1 MRRARAIRGA
11 SVGLALGGL
20 AAAATHATE
29 VHKIKKVAK
38 EHKEVRVW
46 GYVSIKDTCESRG
59 PVEIY
64 LDEAPKGGTVCMRQG
79 NVRLTSLW
87 DPSSKKQHCLGKRI
101 SGVWVIYVPYASFT
115 GNDAVRY
122 TVKNHDAV
130 TRTYEAEI
138 RVEWGS
144 NTTSSPPEP
153 QKAGPMPVCPALIS

>member
-1 MRRARAIRGA
+1 MRGA
-11 SVGLALGGL
+11 SVGLALVGL
-20 AAAATHATE
+20 AAAATHAAE

-38 EHKEVRVW
+38 GHKEVEVR

-79 NVRLTSLW
+79 NVRLANLW
-87 DPSSKKQHCLGKRI
+87 DPSSKKQHCLGKWI
-101 SGVWVIYVPYASFT
+101 SGVWVIYVPYASFI

-138 RVEWGS
+138 RVEWFS
-144 NTTSSPPEP
+144 KTTSSPSEP
-153 QKAGPMPVCPALIS
+153 QKAGPMPVCPAALVS